1 MRSSW
6 LSVVLLWGVF
16 APTLEAQDLSLDAA
30 HWDEARALPVG
41 GTARLSGRFDATSM
55 DRTLVLERIDVYA
68 PDAEISVMTPDGPK
82 PIDRSPWLH
91 FLGKDPDTGMRF
103 SLSVAPDGSEAQA
116 YQVAA
121 DGEHALA
128 GKRQAGSGRIELHR
142 LPKLG
147 PEGQQKRWSCSEGNL
162 RGEVHDDPHATSPA
176 TPDGTPMPEG
186 GTHTAVIAV
195 ETDNE
200 FLANKFSGNQTAA
213 TTYLANLFAA
223 MNVVYQRD
231 IDLTLQQ
238 GNTTLWPTNTPDP
251 YAVDPGGCSATQNHL
266 NEFGT
271 FWQNNRGGVSRAFA
285 MMLSGKSDDGF
296 CSAGIAWL
304 TGAANMCTQTNSF
317 GGHYSFTNV
326 FLFAQQTA
334 AEDVGV
340 VAHEIGHNFGAAHTH
355 CTNRTTGAQPT
366 ATNTIDTCFAGE
378 AGFGCYG
385 GATSCP
391 APSTVNGV
399 ANVRGTL
406 MSYCHFLGSCSSSN
420 VFADIH
426 RTNLTTVKNNNVSAG
441 CFQPVGGG
449 GGTFSVNDVAITEGN
464 AGSTN
469 LGFTVTRSNTS
480 GTASVL
486 VSTSSGTAIAGTDF
500 TAITNQSVSFAAGEG
515 TRTVNVAILG
525 DTLREPN
532 ETFTLVLSSPSAG
545 YTIADGSGIGTINND
560 DPVPVL
566 SIADVS
572 VTEGGSAQF
581 VVSATNG
588 NASTMSVQI
597 ASAVGTAGAG
607 DFTAIPGGTVL
618 TFVPGDTSEVI
629 AVATTQDA
637 IDEPTEAFTV
647 TLSGAMNA
655 SLGDAS
661 ATGTITDDDPAPVI
675 SINDPHVL
683 EGNAGTRPLAF
694 TISLA
699 GTSSQAVAVDFATA
713 DNTATIANN
722 DYVAASGQI
731 VIPAGQSSATVNVTI
746 NGDTTVEGDETLR
759 VNLSFPENATIGDA
773 QGTGTIRED
782 EHILFSDGFE

>member
-1 MRSSW
+1 MRNRMLALMMLLGV
-6 LSVVLLWGVF
+6 LST
-16 APTLEAQDLSLDAA
+16 ATKAQDLVLDPA
-30 HWDEARALPVG
+30 HWDEVRAAAVG
-41 GTARLSGRFDATSM
+41 TTVRLAGRFDKSAT
-55 DRTLVLERIDVYA
+55 DRTLELTRIDVYA
-68 PDAEISVMTPDGPK
+68 PDAEIMVMTPDGPK
-82 PIDRSPWLH
+82 PIPRSPWLH
-91 FLGKDPDTGMRF
+91 FLGRDPDAGTRF
-103 SLSVAPDGSEAQA
+103 SLSVAPDGSQAEA
-116 YQVAA
+116 YQVAS
-121 DGEHALA
+121 DGEFALS
-128 GKRQAGSGRIELHR
+128 GKREAKTGRIVLHR
-142 LPKLG
+142 QPEVG
-147 PEGQQKRWSCSEGNL
+147 PDGQQKRWSCAEGNL
-162 RGEVHDDPHATSPA
+162 RADAHDVPEITQDQTAQAPA
-176 TPDGTPMPEG
+176 PEG
-186 GTHTAVIAV
+186 GTHVAVIAV

-200 FLANKFSGNQTAA
+200 FLANKFAGNQTAA

-231 IDLTLQQ
+231 IDLTVQQ
-238 GNTTLWPTNTPDP
+238 GNTTLWPAGTPDP
-251 YAVDPGGCSATQNHL
+251 YTVDPGGCSATQAHL
-266 NEFGT
+266 NEFGA

-285 MMLSGKSDDGF
+285 MLLSGKSDDQF

-304 TGAANMCTQTNSF
+304 TGAANMCTQTNSI

-326 FLFAQQTA
+326 FLFQQQTA
-334 AEDVGV
+334 ADDVGV

-366 ATNTIDTCFAGE
+366 GTNTIDTCFAGE

-426 RTNLTTVKNNNVSAG
+426 RTNLGTVKNNNVSAG

-449 GGTFSVNDVAITEGN
+449 GGTFSVNDVAVTEGN
-464 AGSTN
+464 AGTTN
-469 LGFTVTRSNTS
+469 MALQVTRSNTS

-486 VSTSSGTAIAGTDF
+486 VSTSSGTALAGSDF
-500 TAITNQSVSFAAGEG
+500 TAITNQTVSFAAGEG
-515 TRTVNVAILG
+515 ARTVNVAIIG
-525 DTLREPN
+525 ETLREPN

-545 YTIADGSGIGTINND
+545 YTIADGSGLGTINND
-560 DPVPVL
+560 DPVPIL
-566 SIADVS
+566 SIADAV

-588 NASTMSVQI
+588 NASTMTVQV

-618 TFVPGDTSEVI
+618 TFVPGDTSEVV
-629 AVATTQDA
+629 AVATTQDTV
-637 IDEPTEAFTV
+637 DEPNETFSV

-661 ATGTITDDDPAPVI
+661 ATGTINDDDPAPVI
-675 SINDPHVL
+675 TINDPSVL
-683 EGNAGTRPLAF
+683 ESNSGTRPLAF

-699 GTSSQAVAVDFATA
+699 GTSSQSVLVDFATA

-722 DYVAASGQI
+722 DYIAASGQ
-731 VIPAGQSSATVNVTI
+731 VSIPSGQASATVNITI
-746 NGDTTVEGDETLR
+746 NGDTTIEGDETLR
-759 VNLSFPENATIGDA
+759 VNLSSPENATIGDS

-782 EHILFSDGFE
+782 EHIVFSDGFE